1 MIPCQ
6 ALIFLLISWFNNKY
20 NVCLCCSLP
29 FFPQLFLLDQM
40 VSLFLYFSIELKLS
54 ASFDT
59 LYIAYHIGSCP
70 TPCLQGQL
78 QGARDMCSCKP
89 GCVRSSRN
97 PSPFSFKRE
106 ASVVP
111 PKCKMVI
118 IFLKS
123 LTREEST
130 LSYLGASWPPNGF
143 LVENFMPDT
152 FHCHL
157 WGRMFSLVLV
167 VQE

>member
-1 MIPCQ
+1 
-6 ALIFLLISWFNNKY
+6 
-20 NVCLCCSLP
+20 
-29 FFPQLFLLDQM
+29 
-40 VSLFLYFSIELKLS
+40 
-54 ASFDT
+54 
-59 LYIAYHIGSCP
+59 
-70 TPCLQGQL
+70 
-78 QGARDMCSCKP
+78 
-89 GCVRSSRN
+89 
-97 PSPFSFKRE
+97 
-106 ASVVP
+106 
-111 PKCKMVI
+111 MVI